1 MKAITIDEFGG
12 IEQLHVSDCEKPVP
26 RANEVQI
33 NIQYAG
39 VNPVDWKICEGLL
52 KNRLTHQFPLIPG
65 WDASGI
71 VSAIGEDV
79 FEFELGDRVYA
90 YCRKPLVHA
99 GTYAEFICLPDA
111 FVAAKPKTLT
121 TAEAAGI
128 PLVALTAWQ
137 ALFDKADIKKGDNIL
152 IHAGAGGVGS
162 MAIQFAKYAGATVF
176 TTGSTKNHPYLR
188 SLGADYIID
197 YRLEDFAAKVKEIVP
212 KGVDIVF
219 DTVGGETLTKSFDCI
234 KKNGSLIYIVN
245 KPDPK
250 LVEEHQVKAQYL
262 FVEPN
267 GEELH
272 QIGQLLDEGKLKCP
286 NIIEMSIQ
294 NVAEAFRMQK
304 SEHTAGK
311 IVLKMDF

>member
-1 MKAITIDEFGG
+1 MKAIAIDEFGG
-12 IEQLHVSDCEKPVP
+12 IEQLHVTEVEKPIP

-111 FVAAKPKTLT
+111 FVAAKPKSLT
-121 TAEAAGI
+121 TAQAAGI

-162 MAIQFAKYAGATVF
+162 IAIQLAKYAGATVF
-176 TTGSTKNHPYLR
+176 TTGSTKNHPYLK
-188 SLGADYIID
+188 SLGADHVID
-197 YRLEDFAAKVKEIVP
+197 YRLDDFAEKVKEILP
-212 KGVDIVF
+212 GGVDIVF
-219 DTVGGETLTKSFDCI
+219 DCVGGDTLTKSFECI
-234 KKNGSLIYIVN
+234 RKNGTLIYIVN
-245 KPDPK
+245 KPEAG
-250 LVEEHQVKAQYL
+250 LAEQYQVKAQYL

-286 NIIEMSIQ
+286 NIIEMNIKD
-294 NVAEAFRMQK
+294 VEEALRMQK
-304 SEHTAGK
+304 TERTAGK
-311 IVLKMDF
+311 IVLKLEF